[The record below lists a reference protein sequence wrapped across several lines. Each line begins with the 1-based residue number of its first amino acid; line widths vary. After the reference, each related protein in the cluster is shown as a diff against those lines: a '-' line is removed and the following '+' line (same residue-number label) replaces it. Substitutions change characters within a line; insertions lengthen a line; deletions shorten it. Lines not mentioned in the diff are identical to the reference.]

1 MKGLAKTFTLVKA
14 ASCVFARLAGR
25 NAIEEPDHFDDPANA
40 ACAGSSDPYSIRLV
54 LDVPTVSA
62 FIVLV
67 SLAVFGGIYLYSIAT
82 QQKCTCPLCTKQYEV
97 VKNLGSG
104 GFGTVLEVRHR
115 STSPGETKRRSFVR
129 RPSVRRRTRSASA
142 SSDDEDE
149 SGRSGER
156 FVLKLIPCASLS
168 NASSAQQEAK

>member
-1 MKGLAKTFTLVKA
+1 MTQGLIRIIILSA
-14 ASCVFARLAGR
+14 ASVSARLAGR
-25 NAIEEPDHFDDPANA
+25 NVIEEAEPFDDP
-40 ACAGSSDPYSIRLV
+40 GESDPYSIRLV

-62 FIVLV
+62 FIILV
-67 SLAVFGGIYLYSIAT
+67 SLAIFGGFYLFSIAT

-115 STSPGETKRRSFVR
+115 SAGPGDTAKRRSFVR
-129 RPSVRRRTRSASA
+129 RASVRRRTRSASA
-142 SSDDEDE
+142 SSENDE

-168 NASSAQQEAK
+168 SASSAQQEAK